1 MPAHAFVYCLYLR
14 GTDYVNKFSEMRLV
28 GVKQLF
34 RLASMLAVPLAVVSA
49 ISPALAHHPMGGR
62 TPSNV
67 FEGFMSGVA
76 HPLIGPDHFA
86 FVVAV
91 GLLAATRKQGVM
103 IPFAFVLAA
112 MFGAGMHLANLNVPG
127 IELFVSGSVAL
138 FGILLALKNSL
149 NTGAVAGLSALA
161 GLFHGYAYGEA
172 IFGAQMTPLVSYLA
186 GFTIIQLGVSLT
198 AFWIGTQVVLKHN
211 KVFQPSTPF
220 HSAGLVICGM
230 GLAFFISQMI
240 GILFPI
246 ASV

>member
-1 MPAHAFVYCLYLR
+1 MPAHAFFCFLCLR
-14 GTDYVNKFSEMRLV
+14 GTDYVNKLSEMRLV
-28 GVKQLF
+28 RFKQLF

-91 GLLAATRKQGVM
+91 GLLAATRKQGVI
-103 IPFAFVLAA
+103 IPIAFVLAA
-112 MFGAGMHLANLNVPG
+112 MFGTGMHLANLNVPG
-127 IELFVSGSVAL
+127 IELLVSGSIVL

-149 NTGAVAGLSALA
+149 NTGTVAGLSALA

-186 GFTIIQLGVSLT
+186 GFTVIQLGVSLT
-198 AFWIGTQVVLKHN
+198 TFWIGTQVVLKHN
-211 KVFQPSTPF
+211 TALQPSAPF
-220 HSAGLVICGM
+220 RSAGLVLCGM
-230 GLAFFISQMI
+230 GLAFFISQI
-240 GILFPI
+240 LGIVFPV
-246 ASV
+246 ASA